1 MSLMRNGISNRALQA
16 LFLAIVVCQAYSNPQ
31 LAIGVSL
38 SLTGEYREPAEMMLQ
53 GYRLWEKDVNARGG
67 LLGRQVLL
75 VVEDDQSKPAKAQ
88 AIYERF
94 AMHGEVDLVLAP
106 YGTPITLVV
115 SEVTD
120 KAGYVL
126 ITAGAAGE
134 SIWKRSLRYVFG
146 IYAPAERFFIG
157 FLDLLARE
165 GFESVLLVREAGPFH
180 QDIAVGIRKWAL
192 NLGVVMAGDIE
203 FDPAHVDYGI
213 LARQIQTAN
222 PQALIL
228 STYPDP
234 GYALLGRLSALQYR
248 PDALAHA
255 ILAIHPEFYKKVGPI
270 GEGIFAPSQ
279 WEPVERLPFPGTKE
293 FIESFKAL
301 NTITPAYHATSAFA
315 SCQILE
321 KAVQAVGSLDQER
334 IRDYISSL
342 DTVTVLGRFKVD
354 PTGLQIGHN
363 PITIQWQDGRKVI
376 VYPPQMRTA
385 APRF

>member
-1 MSLMRNGISNRALQA
+1 MSLLRSGMFKIALQS
-16 LFLAIVVCQAYSNPQ
+16 LFLVVAVLQANPDPQ
-31 LAIGVSL
+31 LKIGVSL
-38 SLTGEYREPAEMMLQ
+38 SLTGEFRETAGMMLQ

-75 VVEDDQSKPAKAQ
+75 VVEDDQSKPEKAR
-88 AIYERF
+88 AIYERY
-94 AMHGEVDLVLAP
+94 AVKREVDLVLSP
-106 YGTPITLVV
+106 YGTPITLAV
-115 SEVTD
+115 SEVTE

-126 ITAGAAGE
+126 ITAGAAAE
-134 SIWKRSLRYVFG
+134 SIWSRGMRFVFG

-157 FLDLLARE
+157 FLDLLARK
-165 GFESVLLVREAGPFH
+165 GFESVLLVREIGVFH
-180 QDIAVGIRKWAL
+180 QDAAAGIRKWAA
-192 NLGVVMAGDIE
+192 NLGLVLAGDIV
-203 FDPAHVDYGI
+203 FDPAHVDYGV
-213 LARQIQTAN
+213 LASQIQAAN
-222 PQALIL
+222 PKAMIL

-234 GYALLGRLSALQYR
+234 GYALLEAFSARRYR
-248 PDALAHA
+248 PDALALA
-255 ILAIHPEFYKKVGPI
+255 IVAIHPDFHKKVGPI

-293 FIESFKAL
+293 YMEAFTAL
-301 NTITPAYHATSAFA
+301 TGTPPAYHATSAFS

-321 KAVQAVGSLDQER
+321 RAVRAVGSLDQAR

-363 PITIQWQDGRKVI
+363 TITIQWQDGRKVI

>member
-1 MSLMRNGISNRALQA
+1 MRNIISSLPIHV
-16 LFLAIVVCQAYSNPQ
+16 LLLVCTVSLAFSDPQ
-31 LAIGVSL
+31 LKIGVSL
-38 SLTGEYREPAEMMLQ
+38 SLTGEYRETAEMMLQ

-75 VVEDDQSKPAKAQ
+75 VVEDDQSKPEKAR

-94 AMHGEVDLVLAP
+94 AVHGEADLVLAP
-106 YGTPITLVV
+106 YGTPITLAV
-115 SEVTD
+115 SEVTE

-134 SIWKRSLRYVFG
+134 SIWSRSLRYVFG

-157 FLDLLARE
+157 FLDLIARE

-180 QDIAVGIRKWAL
+180 HDVALGIRKWAF
-192 NLGVVMAGDIE
+192 NLGVVVEGDIE
-203 FDPAHVDYGI
+203 FDPEHVDYGI
-213 LARQIQTAN
+213 LARQIQNAN
-222 PQALIL
+222 PQAIIL

-234 GYALLGRLSALQYR
+234 GYALLGQLSTLQYR

-255 ILAIHPEFYKKVGPI
+255 ILAIHPDFYKKVGPI

-279 WEPVERLPFPGTKE
+279 WEPVERIPFPGTKE

-301 NTITPAYHATSAFA
+301 NTMTPAYHATSAFA